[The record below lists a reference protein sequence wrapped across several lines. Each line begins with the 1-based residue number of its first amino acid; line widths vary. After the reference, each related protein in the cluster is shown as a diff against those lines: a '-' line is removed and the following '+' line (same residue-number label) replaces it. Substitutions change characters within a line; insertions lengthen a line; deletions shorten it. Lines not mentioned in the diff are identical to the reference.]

1 MKVAR
6 FLQTT
11 IWDRLISDHRIV
23 VLFGPRQTGKTTLA
37 RSIIEASGFPWVS
50 LNGDNPEDVELL
62 TRPSDQRLS
71 GLLSGAQGFFLDE
84 APRIL
89 EIGLTLKRVHERF
102 PGLKILVTGSSSL
115 EIGDQVR
122 EALTGRTWTF
132 TLFPIATLELQTMV
146 SALDLDRWR
155 EELLVLGS
163 YPALFS
169 LANRQEKIAHLKELT
184 NAYLY
189 KDILDL
195 AGIRNP
201 RKLRDLLRLLAWQ
214 VGNEVSFHELGTQCG
229 LSTDTVI
236 GYIDLLEKS
245 FVVYRLGAWSRNLR
259 KEVTKKCKVYFVD
272 NGVRNALIDDFKELS
287 FRNDSGALWENFLV
301 SERRKRNGYLG
312 FYGSSW
318 FWRLQTGAELDYVE
332 DRDGHLEAFEFQW
345 GDKPTK
351 VPASFAAAYPDH
363 GFTRVGRDNWRE
375 FVGDGQG

>member
-146 SALDLDRWR
+146 SALDLDRI
-155 EELLVLGS
+155 S
-163 YPALFS
+163 T
-169 LANRQEKIAHLKELT
+169 RQFYHASSRVHSS
-184 NAYLY
+184 
-189 KDILDL
+189 KD
-195 AGIRNP
+195 
-201 RKLRDLLRLLAWQ
+201 
-214 VGNEVSFHELGTQCG
+214 
-229 LSTDTVI
+229 
-236 GYIDLLEKS
+236 
-245 FVVYRLGAWSRNLR
+245 
-259 KEVTKKCKVYFVD
+259 
-272 NGVRNALIDDFKELS
+272 
-287 FRNDSGALWENFLV
+287 
-301 SERRKRNGYLG
+301 
-312 FYGSSW
+312 
-318 FWRLQTGAELDYVE
+318 
-332 DRDGHLEAFEFQW
+332 
-345 GDKPTK
+345 
-351 VPASFAAAYPDH
+351 
-363 GFTRVGRDNWRE
+363 
-375 FVGDGQG
+375 